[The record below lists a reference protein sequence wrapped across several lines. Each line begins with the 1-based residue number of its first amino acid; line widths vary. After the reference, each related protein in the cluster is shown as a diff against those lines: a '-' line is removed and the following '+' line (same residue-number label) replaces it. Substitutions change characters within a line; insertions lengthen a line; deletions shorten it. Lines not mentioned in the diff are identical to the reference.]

1 MKRWYQR
8 LGMMGVTVMLS
19 AALLMA
25 GCEGTETRNQVDDT
39 VEELAGKK
47 QVDQMKAMKE
57 DLEQIQTQ
65 QADRLK
71 QLQTDD

>member
-8 LGMMGVTVMLS
+8 LGVLGVTVMLS
-19 AALLMA
+19 TALLMA
-25 GCEGTETRNQVDDT
+25 GCEGTESRNQVDDT

-57 DLEQIQTQ
+57 NLNQIQTQ
-65 QADRLK
+65 KEDRLK
-71 QLQTDD
+71 QLQTAD

>member
-1 MKRWYQR
+1 MLRWCKR
-8 LGMMGVTVMLS
+8 LGAIGVTVMLS

-47 QVDQMKAMKE
+47 KVDQMKAMKE
-57 DLEQIQTQ
+57 DLNQIQTQ
-65 QADRLK
+65 QEDRLK
-71 QLQTDD
+71 QLQTAD

>member
-8 LGMMGVTVMLS
+8 LGAIVATMLLS
-19 AALLMA
+19 SVLLMA
-25 GCEGTETRNQVDDT
+25 GCEGTESRHQVDDT

-57 DLEQIQTQ
+57 DLDQIQTQ
-65 QADRLK
+65 QAERLK
-71 QLQTDD
+71 QLQTAD